1 MCYLCFRKQYH
12 PLKICY
18 SMFKEGGRFWEIF
31 GQFYNFITRCHLME
45 MLIPPQISYLK
56 AIVLS
61 FLSPAIS
68 LMRHFAFLPSFHLYK
83 MCGWGMGGSSFL
95 SSDCLLALSCAP
107 YALKKPCSEKVK
119 HKIGIPCAAVHVL
132 Q

>member
-1 MCYLCFRKQYH
+1 
-12 PLKICY
+12 
-18 SMFKEGGRFWEIF
+18 MFKEGGRFWEIF

-56 AIVLS
+56 AIVLN

-68 LMRHFAFLPSFHLYK
+68 LMRHFAFLSSSHLYK
-83 MCGWGMGGSSFL
+83 ICGWGMGGGSFL
-95 SSDCLLALSCAP
+95 NSDCLLALSCAP

-119 HKIGIPCAAVHVL
+119 HKIAYHVMHSECRAGFTVDYVTEL
-132 Q
+132 FPMTAMLF